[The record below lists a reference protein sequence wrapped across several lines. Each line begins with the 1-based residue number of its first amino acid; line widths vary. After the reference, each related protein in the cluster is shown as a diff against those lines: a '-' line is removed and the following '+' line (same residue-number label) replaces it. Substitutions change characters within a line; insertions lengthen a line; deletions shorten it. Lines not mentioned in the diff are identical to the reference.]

1 MWVNI
6 KRIFKLGLVNFWR
19 NRWLSLM
26 AIIMMTITLFTI
38 SVFLIL
44 NSVVETTVGKV
55 KEKIDLT
62 INFKEEATD
71 EQINE
76 LKSLLELRSDVKQIE
91 YISKQRA
98 LEIWQQSKV
107 KERIKS
113 LVTPEDN
120 PLPRSLQIK
129 ATDPTQLEEI
139 AAFLGAEKYSHLIS
153 TISYQQNQAVI
164 KRLLNILTFSRQ
176 FGLLISLTFMAL
188 SVFVIIN
195 TIRLAIF
202 TRREEIEIMKLV
214 GATDTFTRAPFVVEG
229 MFYGLFAAIFAFLT
243 ILGLVRLVTPQAVR
257 YLGDIGFSAR
267 SFLGAH
273 LFETFL
279 IQLLLGLVLGAA
291 ASYFS
296 VKKYLKV

>member
-1 MWVNI
+1 
-6 KRIFKLGLVNFWR
+6 
-19 NRWLSLM
+19 
-26 AIIMMTITLFTI
+26 MTITLFTI

-44 NSVVETTVGKV
+44 NSAVLTTVVKV

-62 INFKEEATD
+62 ANFKEEATD

-76 LKSLLELRSDVKQIE
+76 LKSLLELRSDVKQVE

-107 KERIKS
+107 KEKIKS

-129 ATDPTQLEEI
+129 ATDPVKLEEI
-139 AAFLGAEKYSHLIS
+139 ATFLSQEKYSHLIS

-202 TRREEIEIMKLV
+202 TRKEEIEIMKLV

-229 MFYGLFAAIFAFLT
+229 MFYGLFAAILAMLAIF
-243 ILGLVRLVTPQAVR
+243 GVVRLITPQAVR
-257 YLGDIGFSAR
+257 YLGEIGFSAR
-267 SFLGAH
+267 SFLGTH
-273 LFETFL
+273 LLETFL
-279 IQLLLGLVLGAA
+279 IQLSVGLLLGGV